1 MLGAKRRRL
10 QVQQELLTA
19 GPPLKSQLKER
30 IGTADNKGLGL
41 KIRSLVSV
49 SPTELC
55 FKRLDLAETC
65 GQKPGSQGVSL
76 MPVVW
81 SLASNL
87 QANDNDLV
95 MVPETDVDDHYY
107 FMRKRR

>member
-1 MLGAKRRRL
+1 MLDVGAGSQTQASASATRALNCGATSKF
-10 QVQQELLTA
+10 
-19 GPPLKSQLKER
+19 QLKER

-49 SPTELC
+49 SPTEFC

-65 GQKPGSQGVSL
+65 GQRPGSQGVSL
-76 MPVVW
+76 MLVVC

-87 QANDNDLV
+87 QANDNGLV
-95 MVPETDVDDHYY
+95 TVPETDVGTTIIP
-107 FMRKRR
+107 